1 MDNTLENAHTPVKE
15 HPLRDNVFKALNQY
29 KWPLLVAIVFATI
42 GSITQ
47 IVGPNRLSEIT
58 DLITQGL
65 GGSINLTRIS
75 QLGLGLVILY
85 GIGSILSYFQ
95 GFIVATVTQ
104 RFTQRFSKQMRRQ
117 ISEKINAVPLNY
129 FDSHSQGDTLSRVTN
144 DLDTVSQSLNQSL
157 STLFP
162 SITLFIGCL
171 VMMFRTNLLL
181 TITSVVAVLLG
192 FVLMAVIMAKSQVH
206 FNQQQQKLAEINGFA
221 EEAYSGQQV
230 INAYSATKDIKTE
243 FEEMN
248 RNFYGSVWKAQF
260 LSGIMQPLMGFIGNF
275 GYVAVCVVGA
285 VLALRGDITLGV
297 IVAFTVYIRLFSQPL
312 SQLAQAFS
320 NLQSAGAAMNRVFEF
335 LEEDELADESEKIS
349 HLKNAEGNVRF
360 ENVSFGY
367 NKDQTIIHNF
377 SVDAKAGQKIAIV
390 GPTGAGKTTIVNLLM
405 RFYETNRGV
414 IKIDGVSTKD
424 MTREEVHDQFCMVLQ
439 DTWMFEGTI
448 KENLIY
454 NQQHVADDTVI
465 DACKAV
471 GIDHFIRTLPKGYD
485 TYLDDSVSLSVG
497 QKQLMTI
504 ARALIKD
511 APMLILDEATSS
523 VDTRTEELI
532 QAAMDKL
539 MSNRTSFVIAHRL
552 STIRNA
558 DLILVMKEGNIIEQ
572 GNHEELMAQKGF
584 YADLYNSQFEKEQ
597 LA

>member
-1 MDNTLENAHTPVKE
+1 MDNTLENVQTQTKE
-15 HPLRDNVFKALNQY
+15 HPLRENIVKAVNQY
-29 KWPLLVAIVFATI
+29 KWPLIAAILFATI
-42 GSITQ
+42 GSVTQ

-65 GGSINLTRIS
+65 RGSINLTRIS
-75 QLGLGLVILY
+75 QIGLSLVVLY
-85 GIGSILSYFQ
+85 GIGAILSYFQ
-95 GFIVATVTQ
+95 GFIVATV
-104 RFTQRFSKQMRRQ
+104 TQRFSKQMRRQ

-157 STLFP
+157 SSLFP

-181 TITSVVAVLLG
+181 TLTSVVSVLLG
-192 FVLMAVIMAKSQVH
+192 FLLMSLIMAKSQVH
-206 FNQQQQKLAEINGFA
+206 FNQQQQKLAKINGFA

-230 INAYSATKDIKTE
+230 ISAYNAAQDMKVE
-243 FEEMN
+243 FDEIN
-248 RNFYGSVWKAQF
+248 QDFYGSVWKAQF

-285 VLALRGDITLGV
+285 VLTLRGDITLGV
-297 IVAFTVYIRLFSQPL
+297 VVAFTVYIRLFSQPL

-320 NLQSAGAAMNRVFEF
+320 NLQSAGAAMSRVFEF
-335 LEEDELADESEKIS
+335 LAEDELTDESDKPAK
-349 HLKNAEGNVRF
+349 LRNAEGNVRF

-367 NKDQTIIHNF
+367 DKERTIIHQFN
-377 SVDAKAGQKIAIV
+377 VEAKSGQKIAIV
-390 GPTGAGKTTIVNLLM
+390 GPTGTGKTTIVNLLM
-405 RFYETNRGV
+405 RFYETNRGN
-414 IKIDGVSTKD
+414 IMIDGVSIKD

-439 DTWMFEGTI
+439 DTWLFEGTI
-448 KENLIY
+448 KDNLIY
-454 NQQHVADDTVI
+454 NQRHVSDETVI
-465 DACKAV
+465 NACKAV
-471 GIDHFIRTLPKGYD
+471 GIDHFIRTLPKGYE

-497 QKQLMTI
+497 QKQLLTI
-504 ARALIKD
+504 ARAIIKD

-532 QAAMDKL
+532 QAAMDRL
-539 MSNRTSFVIAHRL
+539 MNNRTSFVIAHRL

-558 DLILVMKEGNIIEQ
+558 DLILVMNEGNIIEQ
-572 GNHEELMAQKGF
+572 GNHEDLMEQKGF

>member
-1 MDNTLENAHTPVKE
+1 MDNTLDSIQTQSQEQ
-15 HPLRDNVFKALNQY
+15 PLKSNVLKALNQF
-29 KWPLLVAIVFATI
+29 KWPLIMAIVFATI

-65 GGSINLTRIS
+65 GGSINLPRIS
-75 QLGLGLVILY
+75 QIGLSLVILY
-85 GIGSILSYFQ
+85 GMGSILSYFQ

-104 RFTQRFSKQMRRQ
+104 RFSKQLRRQ
-117 ISEKINAVPLNY
+117 ISEKINNVPLNY

-157 STLFP
+157 SSLFP

-171 VMMFRTNLLL
+171 VMMFRTNLIL
-181 TITSVVAVLLG
+181 TITAVVSVLLG
-192 FVLMAVIMAKSQVH
+192 FLLMAVIMAKSQVH
-206 FNQQQQKLAEINGFA
+206 FNQQQQKLAKINGFA

-230 INAYSATKDIKTE
+230 INAYSATEDMKSE
-243 FEEMN
+243 FGEMN
-248 RNFYGSVWKAQF
+248 QDFYGSVWKAQF

-320 NLQSAGAAMNRVFEF
+320 NLQSAGAAMSRVFEF
-335 LEEDELADESEKIS
+335 LEEDELADESEKTIK
-349 HLKNAEGNVRF
+349 LRNAEGNVRF

-367 NKDQTIIHNF
+367 DKERTIIHNF
-377 SVDAKAGQKIAIV
+377 NVEAKAGQKIAIV

-405 RFYETNRGV
+405 RFYETNRGEIV
-414 IKIDGVSTKD
+414 IDGVSTKD
-424 MTREEVHDQFCMVLQ
+424 MSREEVHDQFCMVLQ
-439 DTWMFEGTI
+439 DTWLFEGTI

-454 NQQHVADDTVI
+454 NQQHISDETVVK
-465 DACKAV
+465 ACKAV
-471 GIDHFIRTLPKGYD
+471 GIDHFIRTLPKGYE

-504 ARALIKD
+504 ARAIIKD
-511 APMLILDEATSS
+511 ASMLILDEATSS

-539 MSNRTSFVIAHRL
+539 MNNRTSFVIAHRL

-558 DLILVMKEGNIIEQ
+558 DLILVMNEGNIIEQ
-572 GNHEELMAQKGF
+572 GNHEELMGQNGF

>member
-1 MDNTLENAHTPVKE
+1 MDNTLDSIQTQSQEQ
-15 HPLRDNVFKALNQY
+15 PLKSNILKALNQF
-29 KWPLLVAIVFATI
+29 KWPLIMAIVFATI

-65 GGSINLTRIS
+65 GGSINLSRIS
-75 QLGLGLVILY
+75 QIGLSLVILY
-85 GIGSILSYFQ
+85 GMGSILSYFQ

-104 RFTQRFSKQMRRQ
+104 RFSKQLRRQ
-117 ISEKINAVPLNY
+117 ISEKINNVPLNY

-157 STLFP
+157 SSLFP

-171 VMMFRTNLLL
+171 VMMFRTNLIL
-181 TITSVVAVLLG
+181 TITAVVSVLLG
-192 FVLMAVIMAKSQVH
+192 FLLMAVIMAKSQVH
-206 FNQQQQKLAEINGFA
+206 FNQQQQKLAKINGFA

-230 INAYSATKDIKTE
+230 INAYSATEDMKSE
-243 FEEMN
+243 FGEMN
-248 RNFYGSVWKAQF
+248 QDFYGSVWKAQF

-320 NLQSAGAAMNRVFEF
+320 NLQSAGAAMSRVFEF
-335 LEEDELADESEKIS
+335 LEEDELADESEKTIK
-349 HLKNAEGNVRF
+349 LRNAEGNVRF

-367 NKDQTIIHNF
+367 DKERTIIHNF
-377 SVDAKAGQKIAIV
+377 NVEAKAGQKIAIV

-405 RFYETNRGV
+405 RFYETNRGEIV
-414 IKIDGVSTKD
+414 IDGVSTKD
-424 MTREEVHDQFCMVLQ
+424 MSREEVHDQFCMVLQ
-439 DTWMFEGTI
+439 DTWLFEGTI

-454 NQQHVADDTVI
+454 NQQHISDETVVK
-465 DACKAV
+465 ACKAV
-471 GIDHFIRTLPKGYD
+471 GIDHFIRTLPKGYE

-504 ARALIKD
+504 ARAIIKD

-539 MSNRTSFVIAHRL
+539 MNNRTSFVIAHRL

-558 DLILVMKEGNIIEQ
+558 DLILVMNEGNIIEQ
-572 GNHEELMAQKGF
+572 GNHEELMGQNGF

>member
-1 MDNTLENAHTPVKE
+1 MDNTLENVQTKTKE
-15 HPLRDNVFKALNQY
+15 HPLRENIVKAVNQY
-29 KWPLLVAIVFATI
+29 KWPLIAAILFATI
-42 GSITQ
+42 GSVTQ

-65 GGSINLTRIS
+65 RGSINLTRIS
-75 QLGLGLVILY
+75 QIGLSLVVLY
-85 GIGSILSYFQ
+85 GIGAVLSYFQ
-95 GFIVATVTQ
+95 GFIVATV
-104 RFTQRFSKQMRRQ
+104 TQRFSKQMRRQ

-157 STLFP
+157 SSLFP

-181 TITSVVAVLLG
+181 TLTSVVSVLLG
-192 FVLMAVIMAKSQVH
+192 FLLMALIMAKSQVH
-206 FNQQQQKLAEINGFA
+206 FNQQQQKLAKINGFA

-230 INAYSATKDIKTE
+230 ISAYNAAQDMKDE
-243 FEEMN
+243 FDEIN
-248 RNFYGSVWKAQF
+248 QDFYGSVWKAQF

-285 VLALRGDITLGV
+285 VLTLRGDITLGV

-320 NLQSAGAAMNRVFEF
+320 NLQSAGAAMSRVFEF
-335 LEEDELADESEKIS
+335 LAEDELTDESDKPAK
-349 HLKNAEGNVRF
+349 LRNAEGNVRF

-367 NKDQTIIHNF
+367 DKERTIIHQFN
-377 SVDAKAGQKIAIV
+377 VEAKSGQKIAIV

-405 RFYETNRGV
+405 RFYETNRGN
-414 IKIDGVSTKD
+414 IMIDGVSIKD

-439 DTWMFEGTI
+439 DTWLFEGTI
-448 KENLIY
+448 KDNLIY
-454 NQQHVADDTVI
+454 NQQHVSDETVI
-465 DACKAV
+465 NACKAV
-471 GIDHFIRTLPKGYD
+471 GIDHFIRTLPKGYE

-497 QKQLMTI
+497 QKQLLTI
-504 ARALIKD
+504 ARAIIKD

-539 MSNRTSFVIAHRL
+539 MNNRTSFVIAHRL

-558 DLILVMKEGNIIEQ
+558 DLILVMNEGNIIEQ
-572 GNHEELMAQKGF
+572 GNHEDLMEQKGF

>member
-95 GFIVATVTQ
+95 GFIVATV
-104 RFTQRFSKQMRRQ
+104 TQRFSKQMRRQ

-275 GYVAVCVVGA
+275 GYVAVYVVGA

>member
-1 MDNTLENAHTPVKE
+1 MDNTLDSIQTQSQEQ
-15 HPLRDNVFKALNQY
+15 PLKSNILKALNQF
-29 KWPLLVAIVFATI
+29 KWPLIMAIVFATI

-75 QLGLGLVILY
+75 QIGLSLVILY
-85 GIGSILSYFQ
+85 GMGSILSYFQ

-104 RFTQRFSKQMRRQ
+104 RFSKQLRRQ
-117 ISEKINAVPLNY
+117 ISEKINNVPLNY

-157 STLFP
+157 SSLFP

-171 VMMFRTNLLL
+171 VMMFRTNLIL
-181 TITSVVAVLLG
+181 TITAVVSVLLG
-192 FVLMAVIMAKSQVH
+192 FLLMAVIMAKSQVH
-206 FNQQQQKLAEINGFA
+206 FNQQQQKLAKINGFA

-230 INAYSATKDIKTE
+230 INAYSATEDMKSE
-243 FEEMN
+243 FGEMN
-248 RNFYGSVWKAQF
+248 QDFYGSVWKAQF

-320 NLQSAGAAMNRVFEF
+320 NLQSAGAAMSRVFEF
-335 LEEDELADESEKIS
+335 LEEDELADESEKTIK
-349 HLKNAEGNVRF
+349 LRNAEGNVRF

-367 NKDQTIIHNF
+367 DKERTIIHNF
-377 SVDAKAGQKIAIV
+377 NVEAKAGQKIAIV

-405 RFYETNRGV
+405 RFYETNRGEIV
-414 IKIDGVSTKD
+414 IDGVSTKD
-424 MTREEVHDQFCMVLQ
+424 MSREEVHDQFCMVLQ
-439 DTWMFEGTI
+439 DTWLFEGTI

-454 NQQHVADDTVI
+454 NQQHISDETVVK
-465 DACKAV
+465 ACKAV
-471 GIDHFIRTLPKGYD
+471 GIDHFIRTLPKGYE

-504 ARALIKD
+504 ARAIIKD

-539 MSNRTSFVIAHRL
+539 MNNRTSFVIAHRL

-558 DLILVMKEGNIIEQ
+558 DLILVMNEGNIIEQ
-572 GNHEELMAQKGF
+572 GNHEELMEQNGF

>member
-65 GGSINLTRIS
+65 SGSINLTRIS

-104 RFTQRFSKQMRRQ
+104 RFSKQMRRQ
-117 ISEKINAVPLNY
+117 ISEKINAVLLNY

-206 FNQQQQKLAEINGFA
+206 FNQQQQKLAKINGFA

-230 INAYSATKDIKTE
+230 ISAYSAKKDMKDE
-243 FEEMN
+243 FKEMN
-248 RNFYGSVWKAQF
+248 QDFYGSVWKAQF

-285 VLALRGDITLGV
+285 VLALRD
-297 IVAFTVYIRLFSQPL
+297 
-312 SQLAQAFS
+312 
-320 NLQSAGAAMNRVFEF
+320 
-335 LEEDELADESEKIS
+335 
-349 HLKNAEGNVRF
+349 
-360 ENVSFGY
+360 
-367 NKDQTIIHNF
+367 
-377 SVDAKAGQKIAIV
+377 
-390 GPTGAGKTTIVNLLM
+390 
-405 RFYETNRGV
+405 
-414 IKIDGVSTKD
+414 
-424 MTREEVHDQFCMVLQ
+424 
-439 DTWMFEGTI
+439 
-448 KENLIY
+448 
-454 NQQHVADDTVI
+454 
-465 DACKAV
+465 
-471 GIDHFIRTLPKGYD
+471 
-485 TYLDDSVSLSVG
+485 
-497 QKQLMTI
+497 
-504 ARALIKD
+504 
-511 APMLILDEATSS
+511 
-523 VDTRTEELI
+523 
-532 QAAMDKL
+532 
-539 MSNRTSFVIAHRL
+539 
-552 STIRNA
+552 
-558 DLILVMKEGNIIEQ
+558 
-572 GNHEELMAQKGF
+572 
-584 YADLYNSQFEKEQ
+584 
-597 LA
+597 

>member
-1 MDNTLENAHTPVKE
+1 MDNTLENVQAQTKE
-15 HPLRDNVFKALNQY
+15 HPLRDNVLKALNQY
-29 KWPLLVAIVFATI
+29 KWPLLLAIIFATI
-42 GSITQ
+42 GSVTQ

-58 DLITQGL
+58 DLVTEGL
-65 GGSINLTRIS
+65 SGSINLTRIS
-75 QLGLGLVILY
+75 QIGLSLVILY
-85 GIGSILSYFQ
+85 VIGAILSYFQ
-95 GFIVATVTQ
+95 GFIVATV
-104 RFTQRFSKQMRRQ
+104 TQRFSKQMRRQ

-157 STLFP
+157 SSLFP
-162 SITLFIGCL
+162 SITLFVGCL

-181 TITSVVAVLLG
+181 TITSIVAVLLG
-192 FVLMAVIMAKSQVH
+192 FILMAVIMAKSQVH
-206 FNQQQQKLAEINGFA
+206 FNQQQEKLAKINGFA

-230 INAYSATKDIKTE
+230 INAYSATEDMKKEFSDI
-243 FEEMN
+243 N
-248 RNFYGSVWKAQF
+248 QDFYGSVWKSQF

-320 NLQSAGAAMNRVFEF
+320 NLQSAGAAMSRVFEF
-335 LEEDELADESEKIS
+335 LEEEELDDESEKNQK
-349 HLKNAEGNVRF
+349 LRNPEGNVRF

-405 RFYETNRGV
+405 RFYETNHGEIV
-414 IKIDGVSTKD
+414 IDGVSTKD

-439 DTWMFEGTI
+439 DTWLFEGTI

-454 NQQHVADDTVI
+454 NQQHVYDETVI
-465 DACKAV
+465 EACKAV

-504 ARALIKD
+504 ARAIIKD

-539 MSNRTSFVIAHRL
+539 MNNRTSFVIAHRL

-558 DLILVMKEGNIIEQ
+558 DLILVMNEGNIIEQ
-572 GNHEELMAQKGF
+572 GDHEELMAQKGF